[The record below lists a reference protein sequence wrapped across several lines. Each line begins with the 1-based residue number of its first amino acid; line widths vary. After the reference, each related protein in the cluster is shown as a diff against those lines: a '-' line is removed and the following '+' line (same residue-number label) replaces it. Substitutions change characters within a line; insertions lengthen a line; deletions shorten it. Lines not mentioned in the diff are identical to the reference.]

1 MTHDIENMT
10 EFDVLKGKG
19 LVREL
24 HVYGETTAVNSYKY
38 DAAQHRGIGGGLL
51 KLAEKITKQ
60 HNLYGIA
67 VISGDGVRGYYE
79 EKHGYYDVETFMVK
93 YFNFLEVWF
102 EILVYYFKLPYRAFQ
117 TNSYKFLCFNC
128 KLHG

>member
-1 MTHDIENMT
+1 MT

-24 HVYGETTAVNSYKY
+24 HVYGETTAVNSYKNH
-38 DAAQHRGIGGGLL
+38 AAQHRGIGGGLL
-51 KLAEKITKQ
+51 KLAEKITKL

-79 EKHGYYDVETFMVK
+79 QKHNYKNIDTFMIK
-93 YFNFLEVWF
+93 YFNFSKSGLYYLLI
-102 EILVYYFKLPYRAFQ
+102 ILNILS
-117 TNSYKFLCFNC
+117 TLFLLFNFRNIIIYLFFFRL
-128 KLHG
+128 KALWP